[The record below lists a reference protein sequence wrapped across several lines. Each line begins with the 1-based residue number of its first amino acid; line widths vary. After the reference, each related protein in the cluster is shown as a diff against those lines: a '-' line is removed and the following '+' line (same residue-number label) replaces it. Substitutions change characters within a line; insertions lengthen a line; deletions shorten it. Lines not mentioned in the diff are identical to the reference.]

1 MHFGF
6 RMEGNDILV
15 AYPICPSEAV
25 FGAQIVVSVDGPG
38 RGDGFETRWRAT
50 GPRSDAVR
58 RGVFVVGSGRS
69 FETET
74 KPLTKRLPKAFYV
87 DAILGT
93 RGHEVKGDEGSVD
106 VDKLK
111 SVKLGADEYRTSRGK
126 TMTRAQIN
134 AQRTC
139 PTKTG

>member
-1 MHFGF
+1 MAGHGP
-6 RMEGNDILV
+6 
-15 AYPICPSEAV
+15 PIGRCP
-25 FGAQIVVSVDGPG
+25 Q
-38 RGDGFETRWRAT
+38 
-50 GPRSDAVR
+50 
-58 RGVFVVGSGRS
+58 GVFVVGSGRS